1 MGGSGSAA
9 GVFVMASPQLENGFT
24 RIANELLEALIRFP
38 FSQRQ
43 LRLVLALAR
52 ATYGWQ
58 SKVARLPKLR
68 LATLTGL
75 RPDHVYRELRELRD
89 MKVVTEQDRVM
100 GLNKNYEEWTRPNS
114 GLDTNRGYVITQVGS
129 SRQPKSGLVN
139 RCGSVT
145 GMGNRTPKES
155 TKEST
160 KERRGV
166 RTPPPLPSALE
177 LATKDLVVLRLPPRT
192 LHRYLATY
200 NGKIDLAFE
209 LRRADGWCQDN
220 PQRAPRKGHTAF
232 MTRWLNRACEQPLP
246 RDVPPQQVGPT
257 LREEDFFLDGCFKSP
272 ESAARHG
279 KPFTVCTEHR
289 GAA

>member
-1 MGGSGSAA
+1 
-9 GVFVMASPQLENGFT
+9 MASPQLENGYT

-43 LRLVLALAR
+43 LRLIFALVR

-58 SKVARLPKLR
+58 SKGARLPKLR
-68 LATLTGL
+68 LAKLTGIKPNHL
-75 RPDHVYRELRELRD
+75 YRGLRELRD

-100 GLNKNYEEWTRPNS
+100 GLNKNYEEWTSPNT
-114 GLDTNRGYVITQVGS
+114 GLVPSRDYVKSQVGTS
-129 SRQPKSGLVN
+129 VSPKSGLVN
-139 RCGSVT
+139 HCGSAT
-145 GMGNRTPKES
+145 GVGNKTPKES

-177 LATKDLVVLRLPPRT
+177 LARKKLEVLRLPPKT

-200 NGKIDLAFE
+200 NGRLDLALE
-209 LRRADGWCQDN
+209 LRKADGWCQDN
-220 PQRAPRKGHTAF
+220 PRRAPRKGHAAF
-232 MTRWLNRACEQPLP
+232 MTRWLNRACEQPPLRDETP
-246 RDVPPQQVGPT
+246 RQVGPT
-257 LREEDFFLDGCFKSP
+257 LRDEDFFLDGCFKSP

-279 KPFTVCTEHR
+279 KPFTVCAEHR
-289 GAA
+289 GGA